1 MTSSAKNNASL
12 ADYYRV
18 VEKLSSCSLQHGPDY
33 VKLQT
38 IKAEYK
44 STKKLHTQQNPK
56 NTTKSYNS

>member
-33 VKLQT
+33 VQLQT

-44 STKKLHTQQNPK
+44 STRKKTTY
-56 NTTKSYNS
+56 TTKS